1 MARTDGWIPPKKTR
15 LSVPLEEQIRFRA
28 YELYEQRGKEHG
40 REMEDWLQAQS
51 EVVRSA
57 SAVAGYDLQSL
68 WHAAL

>member
-15 LSVPLEEQIRFRA
+15 PSIPLEERIRFRA

-40 REMEDWLQAQS
+40 REVEDWLQAQS

-57 SAVAGYDLQSL
+57 MAEAGYDL
-68 WHAAL
+68 